1 MITVLKTC
9 VKNWNNTQQSK
20 IWEQYLNELESYSCF
35 PVFSSLY
42 MNKQDNVQL
51 LFDILSGLPD
61 KEDSKK
67 WIELE
72 KSSVKFLYGIV
83 KDVFEVEGSK
93 ALVIRKYAVDKGF
106 YKTMLDRLHLASKE
120 PKRYKVD

>member
-35 PVFSSLY
+35 PVFSSIY
-42 MNKQDNVQL
+42 MNKQENVQL

-67 WIELE
+67 WIDLE
-72 KSSVKFLYGIV
+72 KTSVKFLYNII
-83 KDVFEVEGSK
+83 KNVF
-93 ALVIRKYAVDKGF
+93 
-106 YKTMLDRLHLASKE
+106 
-120 PKRYKVD
+120 